1 MRELLI
7 RAGRI
12 EEAAGLHPDLVRSAR
27 LQAGGYAPRN
37 AGVYPLYYAAYNEPR
52 MINFYISRRF

>member
-1 MRELLI
+1 M